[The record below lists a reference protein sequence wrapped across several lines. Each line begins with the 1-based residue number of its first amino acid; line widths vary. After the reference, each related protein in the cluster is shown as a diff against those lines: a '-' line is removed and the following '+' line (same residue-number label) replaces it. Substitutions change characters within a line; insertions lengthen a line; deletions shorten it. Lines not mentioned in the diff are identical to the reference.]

1 MRKNWLESKGSL
13 TNFSNVCCLKLV
25 HVKID
30 ILNRF
35 KESVLFLSEAY
46 TGVLWGLSP
55 PPPPRIS
62 KIYDFQGLYRYD
74 KPPSLERKQMKP
86 HIPL

>member
-13 TNFSNVCCLKLV
+13 TNFLNVCCLKLV
-25 HVKID
+25 NVKID

-55 PPPPRIS
+55 PPRIS
-62 KIYDFQGLYRYD
+62 KIYDFQGLCRSQRMIS
-74 KPPSLERKQMKP
+74 PP
-86 HIPL
+86 PLKGNK